1 MLTWVCFVG
10 KRTLTG
16 SAKQQAHGRDALK
29 ANRKAKEERR
39 AHHVRP
45 SHSNYFSAHSR
56 LLIQTTDASPSKSH
70 RRGSASSD
78 MDTSSSEDE
87 RERERDTAGGGID
100 SKRRDTKDSRETK
113 GKVEEKLTVN
123 ELGRIQLTR
132 TQLSKEC
139 MKPWFD
145 DYVKGEFGL
154 LLSV

>member
-1 MLTWVCFVG
+1 MVEMLSRRIG
-10 KRTLTG
+10 RLKR
-16 SAKQQAHGRDALK
+16 KDALITYVPLHL
-29 ANRKAKEERR
+29 N
-39 AHHVRP
+39 
-45 SHSNYFSAHSR
+45 HSSAYPFSI
-56 LLIQTTDASPSKSH
+56 IQTTDASPSKSH

-100 SKRRDTKDSRETK
+100 SKRRDTKDSRDTK
-113 GKVEEKLTVN
+113 GKVEEKLSVN

-139 MKPWFD
+139 MKPWFE

-154 LLSV
+154 LFLV